1 MERAQERVSWT
12 LTWLDLE
19 PEMETRRG
27 GRAEGLMNLAAWI
40 DGDTLEFIKMSGG
53 EDDTGD
59 MPSTGGT
66 SGPMAVERP
75 YNRSAGD
82 VCERPWLND
91 RAGGAGRGT
100 MARGKSA

>member
-1 MERAQERVSWT
+1 
-12 LTWLDLE
+12 
-19 PEMETRRG
+19 
-27 GRAEGLMNLAAWI
+27 MNLAAWI

-53 EDDTGD
+53 EDDAGD

-66 SGPMAVERP
+66 SGPMVVERP

-91 RAGGAGRGT
+91 RAGGAGRGNRW
-100 MARGKSA
+100 ARGKGT